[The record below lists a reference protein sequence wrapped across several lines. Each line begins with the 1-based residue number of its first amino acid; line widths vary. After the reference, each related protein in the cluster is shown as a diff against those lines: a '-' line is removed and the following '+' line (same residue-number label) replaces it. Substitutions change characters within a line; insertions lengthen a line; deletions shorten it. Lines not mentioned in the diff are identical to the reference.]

1 MKENLKIRVS
11 LGIVLIKVK
20 FVIRRCYGKFY
31 IIFKYLNGIKISN
44 GFLTKFILFIS

>member
-20 FVIRRCYGKFY
+20 FVIRRCYA
-31 IIFKYLNGIKISN
+31 N
-44 GFLTKFILFIS
+44 FILFSNI